1 MAKLNKFTAIAALS
15 LLASVVTTSSKAN
28 TISIFD
34 GATLRGTLS
43 DGNAAVTFEGF
54 FGGSLSM
61 SSLSNTQA
69 SLFTLANANGSTEA
83 NALNTLL
90 NSPGLF
96 TATTNNTANN
106 GALASFDESGEYF
119 LLKLGRDTAYF
130 YNSSDSILHL
140 TYTQVGTAAGLS
152 HTADFGAVTPTV
164 PEPSTWAM
172 MILGFCGVGFMA
184 YRRRNIM
191 MLRLT

>member
-1 MAKLNKFTAIAALS
+1 MTKLNKLAAITVLS
-15 LLASVVTTSSKAN
+15 VLASAATTSSQAN

-43 DGNAAVTFEGF
+43 DGNAATTFEGF
-54 FGGSLSM
+54 FGGSLNT
-61 SSLSNTQA
+61 SSLSSTQA
-69 SLFTLANANGSTEA
+69 SLFTLANASGSTEA
-83 NALNTLL
+83 NALDTLL

-96 TATTNNTANN
+96 TTTTNNTANN
-106 GALASFDESGEYF
+106 GALASFDESGQYF

-140 TYTQVGTAAGLS
+140 TYTQIGPAAGLS
-152 HTADFGAVTPTV
+152 HTADFGTITPAV

-172 MILGFCGVGFMA
+172 MILGFFGIAFMT
-184 YRRRNIM
+184 YRQRKNITP
-191 MLRLT
+191 RLA